1 MSPSDFLTEAANSLF
16 LLVVAVA
23 IYYSMKWRGTQSLS
37 KENKGVIYAWEMIY
51 LSVGVRVGYW
61 ALALH
66 FAPLGKTYHP
76 DFVAN
81 KHWIAMPTA
90 LLFAFGV
97 LKFIRIV
104 ERFSLRRKF
113 VYFVLLTVLA
123 GIVAYI

>member
-66 FAPLGKTYHP
+66 FAPLGQTYHP

>member
-37 KENKGVIYAWEMIY
+37 AENKGVIYAWEMIY

-66 FAPLGKTYHP
+66 YSPLGQTYHP
-76 DFVAN
+76 DFVAF
-81 KHWIAMPTA
+81 KHWITVPTA
-90 LLFAFGV
+90 FLFAFGV

-104 ERFSLRRKF
+104 ERFTMTRKI
-113 VYFVLLTVLA
+113 VYFLTLTMLA
-123 GIVAYI
+123 ILAAYL